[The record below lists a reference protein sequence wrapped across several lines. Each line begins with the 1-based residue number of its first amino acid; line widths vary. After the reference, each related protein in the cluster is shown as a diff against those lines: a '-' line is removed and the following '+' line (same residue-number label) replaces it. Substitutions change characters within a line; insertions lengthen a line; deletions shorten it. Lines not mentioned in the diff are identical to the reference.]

1 MKDIVLIKVY
11 GNFSPAGAAEYS
23 GLATIAREAVPM
35 PLHGPVKLEKDLLSI
50 AFEGIS
56 FPLSACLAWLRD
68 NLSPKATGRLDYI
81 DLESWRLD
89 RYEFANGSFERR
101 SAPLNHLLEH
111 AGF

>member
-1 MKDIVLIKVY
+1 MKDLVLIKVY

-23 GLATIAREAVPM
+23 GLAAIAREASPM
-35 PLHGPVKLEKDLLSI
+35 PLQAPVTLEKGQLRL

-56 FPLSACLAWLRD
+56 FPISACLAWLRD
-68 NLSPKATGRLDYI
+68 NLAPEASGRLDYI

-89 RYEFANGSFERR
+89 RYEFANGSCERR
-101 SAPLNHLLEH
+101 SAPLSHVLEQ